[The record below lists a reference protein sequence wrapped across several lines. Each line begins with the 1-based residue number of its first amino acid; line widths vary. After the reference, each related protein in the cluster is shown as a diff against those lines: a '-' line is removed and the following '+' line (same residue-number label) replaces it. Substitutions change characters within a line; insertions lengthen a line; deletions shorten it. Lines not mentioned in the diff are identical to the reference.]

1 MNMNLNSNGAAQAYT
16 LPQLTDYQT
25 IQASPVSN
33 WMSALTQGFDTAAQ
47 IAKDMEEASNKKE
60 NLGAV
65 EKYGSQ
71 IAKIAAF
78 L

>member
-60 NLGAV
+60 NLGAI
-65 EKYGSQ
+65 EKYGSK

-78 L
+78 I

>member
-1 MNMNLNSNGAAQAYT
+1 MNMNLNSNGPAQVYT

-25 IQASPVSN
+25 IQASPISN
-33 WMSALTQGFDTAAQ
+33 WMTALTQGFDTAAQ

-60 NLGAV
+60 ILGAV